1 MTTQWVRAFR
11 DGHAGERDLLGGKGA
26 NLAEMTRIGLPVPPG
41 FTITTD
47 AFRAYQ
53 ESGEVPDGLWDEI
66 RAALTEVERTI
77 DRQFGNPDCPL
88 LVSVRSGARDSMP
101 GMMDTILDV
110 GLDAD
115 TVDGLSILSGER
127 FAWDSW
133 RRLIQMYGRVVLG
146 ADGEAFEAALT
157 EARQRAGVSD
167 DHELDVASLQEL
179 VDAFKAIV
187 ARTGTPFPEDPWD
200 QLRGAVL
207 AVFRSWDSPRA
218 VAYRRATGLGNDGG
232 TAVNIQAM
240 VFGNIGRRLGVGGG
254 VHAQSEYRRT
264 GYVRRIPAERAGRGC
279 GLRGAHA
286 AFDRPDAGGPCLP
299 AGACGSAR
307 GW

>member
-1 MTTQWVRAFR
+1 MTTQWVRHFN

-47 AFRAYQ
+47 AFRAFQ
-53 ESGEVPDGLWDEI
+53 AAGDVPADLWDEV
-66 RAALTEVERTI
+66 RAALTEVGRAI

-115 TVDGLSILSGER
+115 TVEGLALLSGER

-157 EARQRAGVSD
+157 AARLRAGVD
-167 DHELDVASLQEL
+167 EDHELDVTSLQGL
-179 VDAFKAIV
+179 VEEFKAIV
-187 ARTGTPFPEDPWD
+187 ARTGTPFPDDPWE

-218 VAYRRATGLGNDGG
+218 VAYRRATGLGRPRS
-232 TAVNIQAM
+232 TPSAW
-240 VFGNIGRRLGVGGG
+240 
-254 VHAQSEYRRT
+254 
-264 GYVRRIPAERAGRGC
+264 C
-279 GLRGAHA
+279 G
-286 AFDRPDAGGPCLP
+286 
-299 AGACGSAR
+299 
-307 GW
+307 